1 MVETNRYAT
10 TCIGD
15 SWEPITP
22 EELCAYF
29 GFMMLMGLVKLP
41 SIYDYW
47 QKDLVYHYSPIA
59 DRISRKR
66 FFDIHRFIHFANNAT
81 LSAPGSSDYDKLGKI
96 RPILTSLT
104 DRFSAIYEP
113 GKDLSI
119 DEAMIPYKGRSSL
132 KQYMP
137 NKPVKRGIKIWMRA
151 EAVNGYVSALK
162 VYTGKTGKGVEHGLG
177 SSVVKHLSED
187 LHHTYR
193 HLYFDNF
200 FSSVDLLL
208 DLLRVGLYGCGTL
221 RSNRKGFPKDLAAYV
236 KKGLKKRGD
245 SVSRTNQ
252 GSNIAVSIWQDNRP
266 VVLISSNSDP
276 TCSETVLRKKRDG
289 TRDKVP
295 CPTSIALY
303 NKYMGGVDRNDQ
315 LRGYYHVPIKCR
327 KYYKYIFWFLLD
339 LASTNAYILAK
350 QYTTLKISNM
360 KTFRQT
366 LAKELIGS
374 YAGRKRPGRPSL
386 LPASS
391 KRFCL
396 DHFPTKGEKQQ
407 RCQYCSWKKQRR
419 CTVWQCTDCKA
430 FLCHTG
436 RDDDC
441 FFLFHKQ
448 RCI

>member
-1 MVETNRYAT
+1 
-10 TCIGD
+10 
-15 SWEPITP
+15 
-22 EELCAYF
+22 
-29 GFMMLMGLVKLP
+29 
-41 SIYDYW
+41 
-47 QKDLVYHYSPIA
+47 
-59 DRISRKR
+59 
-66 FFDIHRFIHFANNAT
+66 
-81 LSAPGSSDYDKLGKI
+81 
-96 RPILTSLT
+96 
-104 DRFSAIYEP
+104 
-113 GKDLSI
+113 
-119 DEAMIPYKGRSSL
+119 
-132 KQYMP
+132 
-137 NKPVKRGIKIWMRA
+137 MRV

-162 VYTGKTGKGVEHGLG
+162 VYTGKTGKGVEHGLR
-177 SSVVKHLSED
+177 SSVVKHLSEN

-208 DLLRVGLYGCGTL
+208 DLLHVGLYGCGTL
-221 RSNRKGFPKDLAAYV
+221 RSNRKGFPKDLTAYV

-252 GSNIAVSIWQDNRP
+252 GSNISISIWQDNRP

-276 TCSETVLRKKRDG
+276 ACSETVLRRKRDG

-303 NKYMGGVDRNDQ
+303 NKDMGGVDRNDQ

-374 YAGRKRPGRPSL
+374 YAGRKRPG
-386 LPASS
+386 
-391 KRFCL
+391 
-396 DHFPTKGEKQQ
+396 
-407 RCQYCSWKKQRR
+407 
-419 CTVWQCTDCKA
+419 
-430 FLCHTG
+430 
-436 RDDDC
+436 
-441 FFLFHKQ
+441 
-448 RCI
+448 